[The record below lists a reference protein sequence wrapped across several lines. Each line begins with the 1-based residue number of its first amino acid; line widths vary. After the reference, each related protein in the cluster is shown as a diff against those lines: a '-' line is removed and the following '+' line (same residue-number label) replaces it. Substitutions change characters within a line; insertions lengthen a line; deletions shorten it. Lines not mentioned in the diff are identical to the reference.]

1 VLDSIRKNAH
11 GFTLTELNVTLI
23 VGALVLLIISA
34 IFTNYF
40 TLITRNNL
48 YVEMTA
54 DGQNLLRSMVEELRY
69 GAGVRQI
76 NTLTDANMPPDGW
89 NTNNDDFV
97 IIIAVPAKDGN
108 GDYIID
114 TETGSAYKNEYVY
127 FKDGINLYKR
137 VLANPSATGNTAI
150 TTCPAHLAGPSCP
163 ADVKLVEGIDSVVFQ
178 LYDQDDVSALDPLL
192 ARSVNIF
199 VSLEKDTFGLPIRV
213 DNNMRITLRN
223 TI

>member
-1 VLDSIRKNAH
+1 LVSIKNNSR
-11 GFTLTELNVTLI
+11 GFTLTELNITLI
-23 VGALVLLIISA
+23 VGAIVLLTISA

-54 DGQNLLRSMVEELRY
+54 DSQNLLRSMVEELRY

-76 NTLTDANMPPDGW
+76 NTLTDTHMPPDGW
-89 NTNNDDFV
+89 NTNNEDFV
-97 IIIAVPAKDGN
+97 IIIAVPVKDSDGN
-108 GDYIID
+108 YVID

-127 FKDGINLYKR
+127 FKEGINLYKR
-137 VLANPSATGNTAI
+137 VLANPNASGNTAI
-150 TTCPAHLAGPSCP
+150 TTCPANLASPSCP
-163 ADVKLVEGIDSVVFQ
+163 ADVKLVEGIDTVVFQ
-178 LYDQDDVSALDPLL
+178 LYDQDDASTTDPLL

-199 VSLEKDTFGLPIRV
+199 VSLERDTFGEPIRV